1 MNSHNSLY
9 PLEWI
14 AFADRDWRRTQV
26 LLNEDDA
33 EGAAFHLQQA
43 LEKYLK
49 GFLLAK
55 GWRLKKTH
63 ELETLLAE
71 AVKYDSSLK
80 SFQQLCEKISTY
92 YFTERYPQ
100 SLDSGTTTEEVEQ
113 DMSEA
118 DQLRKILSKL

>member
-1 MNSHNSLY
+1 MSSQNSAY

-14 AFADRDWRRTQV
+14 AYADRNWRRTQV
-26 LLNEDDA
+26 LLNADDA

-63 ELETLLAE
+63 ELETLLVE

-80 SFQQLCEKISTY
+80 SFRQLCEKISTY

-100 SLDSGTTTEEVEQ
+100 SLDSGTTTEEVQQ

>member
-1 MNSHNSLY
+1 MSSPTSLY

-33 EGAAFHLQQA
+33 KGAGFHLQQA

-55 GWRLKKTH
+55 GWRIKRTH
-63 ELETLLAE
+63 ELETPLVE

-80 SFQQLCEKISTY
+80 AFRKLCEKISTY
-92 YFTERYPQ
+92 YFSERYPK
-100 SLDSGTTTEEVEQ
+100 SLDSDTTTEEVEQ
-113 DMSEA
+113 DMSKA